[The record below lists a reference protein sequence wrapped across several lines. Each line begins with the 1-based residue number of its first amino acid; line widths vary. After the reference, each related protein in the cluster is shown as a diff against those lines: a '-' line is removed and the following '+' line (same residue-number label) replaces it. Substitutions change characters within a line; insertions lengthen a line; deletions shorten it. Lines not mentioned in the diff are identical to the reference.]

1 VAQAMARKFRWR
13 VQLDG
18 TPAMN
23 LLGLSTQVP
32 SQYVY
37 QCDGPHRSYQAGKTS
52 IIFRQTAPK
61 EIGFKHEEGA
71 LIVQALKHCTKTR
84 SRFFK
89 QKSNVIALME
99 TKHAID

>member
-1 VAQAMARKFRWR
+1 
-13 VQLDG
+13 
-18 TPAMN
+18 MN